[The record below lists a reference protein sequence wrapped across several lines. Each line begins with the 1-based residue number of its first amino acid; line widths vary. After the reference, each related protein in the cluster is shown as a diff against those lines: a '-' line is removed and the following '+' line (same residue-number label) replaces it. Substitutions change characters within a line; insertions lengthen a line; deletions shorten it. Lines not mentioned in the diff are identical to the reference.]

1 MIFGLLSFT
10 IILRSIRLHV
20 SLGSSM
26 LFIAEQY
33 SALWIHHSSFILSP
47 VGYHLVCYQFGAIT
61 STAAMNICVQVLYE
75 RMPSSLFSKYQ
86 EVE

>member
-10 IILRSIRLHV
+10 IMLRFIRLHV

-47 VGYHLVCYQFGAIT
+47 VGRHLVCYQFGAIT
-61 STAAMNICVQVLYE
+61 NRAAMNICVVLYE